1 MRNLTFSPHP
11 SITQHY
17 LIIMA
22 SNLHNLKRTG
32 LEIINDSIL

>member
-1 MRNLTFSPHP
+1 MGNLIFSPHP
-11 SITQHY
+11 NITHNY

-22 SNLHNLKRTG
+22 LNLHILKRTG